1 VKFFSILLTLY
12 TLSLS
17 LMPCADGYACS
28 DEVAE
33 SAQAACT
40 EHSDEE
46 EEDFCSPFCVCA
58 CCAQSVW
65 APYLVYETKVI
76 ASPQQGFAYELPDFA
91 SQIQSI
97 WQPPKLS

>member
-1 VKFFSILLTLY
+1 MKFISILLTLY

-17 LMPCADGYACS
+17 VMPCADGYTCS
-28 DEVAE
+28 DEAQE
-33 SAQAACT
+33 SSLARST
-40 EHSDEE
+40 EHDAD

-65 APYLVYETKVI
+65 TPHLVYETKV
-76 ASPQQGFAYELPDFA
+76 ATNEQQTFIYELPNFS